1 MCTCDA
7 WHVVCCVSPQELD
20 SELLENFTSQNLRRL
35 FRVFDRNH
43 DTALT
48 HVEFQ
53 RGLEER
59 AYCTSRAL
67 CCTTCTL
74 CAVLTCVRV

>member
-1 MCTCDA
+1 M
-7 WHVVCCVSPQELD
+7 CCVSPQELD

-59 AYCTSRAL
+59 A
-67 CCTTCTL
+67 
-74 CAVLTCVRV
+74 